1 MTSVLLLTEESSTGQ
16 PKRKAH
22 KLFILSVIP
31 PFSSLFGTRV
41 VVSSSCCYLIVTGL
55 CDLT

>member
-31 PFSSLFGTRV
+31 PFSTLVTELLCLLAAVTSL
-41 VVSSSCCYLIVTGL
+41 
-55 CDLT
+55 